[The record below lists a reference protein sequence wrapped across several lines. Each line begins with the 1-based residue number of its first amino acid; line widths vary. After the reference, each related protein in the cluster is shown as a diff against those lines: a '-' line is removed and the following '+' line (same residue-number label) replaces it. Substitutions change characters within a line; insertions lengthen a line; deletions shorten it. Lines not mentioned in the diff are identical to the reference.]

1 MESGNEQHRPRRIRW
16 REEMLIPEDVA
27 RMVALHEV
35 GWGSKR
41 IARELGVARNTV
53 RRYLAAG
60 GYVPYRAA
68 ARPGKLAGQTEWL
81 RRHFHQHRGNCDV
94 VRQELAR
101 QHSLVVS
108 LRTVERACRGFRAE
122 LAARARA
129 TVRFETAPGQQMQ
142 IDFGSASVEIAGEK
156 VKVHVFVATLG
167 YSRLAY
173 AAAFTHERQSA
184 WFAGLEGAFGHFGGV
199 PREVLLDNAKP
210 LVTSH
215 DVETR
220 EVVFNE
226 RLHAFARHWGFTPK
240 ACAPYRARTKGK
252 DENGVGYVKKNA
264 LAGHRF
270 ESWPA
275 LEAHLVRWQREVAE
289 VRVHGTTAEAPR
301 QRFERD
307 ERQALTPLAGRPPFA
322 QVREFARV
330 VNSEACVEVDTD
342 RYSVPWRLIGESVT
356 VRIEDATLT
365 VTHGGQVCARH
376 GVLGGRRGRAIDPA
390 HFDGLVGR
398 AFQPRPAEAPAAGPA
413 PQPGPAPAPAR
424 TGDLARPLAEYEALV
439 GGGF

>member
-1 MESGNEQHRPRRIRW
+1 MESGNKQHRTLHIRRS
-16 REEMLIPEDVA
+16 EEMLVAEDVE
-27 RMVALHEV
+27 RMLALHKN

-60 GYVPYRAA
+60 GYVPYRSP
-68 ARPGKLAGQTEWL
+68 ARPGKLAGWEAWL
-81 RRHFHQHRGNCDV
+81 RMQFHQHRGNCDV

-101 QHSLVVS
+101 QHQVLVS

-122 LAARARA
+122 LAAQARA
-129 TVRFETAPGQQMQ
+129 TVRFETPPGKQLQ
-142 IDFGSASVEIAGEK
+142 IDFGSASVEIDGEK
-156 VKVHVFVATLG
+156 VRVHVFVATLG
-167 YSRLAY
+167 YSRLAHV
-173 AAAFTHERQSA
+173 AVFTHERQSA
-184 WFAGLEGAFGHFGGV
+184 WFAGMEGAFAYFGGV
-199 PREVLLDNAKP
+199 PKEVLLDNAKP
-210 LVTSH
+210 LVNSH
-215 DVETR
+215 NVQTR

-270 ESWPA
+270 DSWEA
-275 LEAHLVRWQREVAE
+275 LEAHLLRWQREVAE
-289 VRVHGTTAEAPR
+289 VRVHGTTAEPPR
-301 QRFERD
+301 RRFERD
-307 ERQALTPLAGRPPFA
+307 ERHALAPLAGRPPFA
-322 QVREFARV
+322 QVRELLRV
-330 VNSEACVEVDTD
+330 VSSEACVEVDTN

-356 VRIEDATLT
+356 VRIEDATLI
-365 VTHGGQVCARH
+365 VTHAGGVCARH
-376 GVLGGRRGRAIDPA
+376 GVLAGKRLRAIDPA

-398 AFQPRPAEAPAAGPA
+398 VFQPQAAASSAPAAEVAAA
-413 PQPGPAPAPAR
+413 PPLSGE
-424 TGDLARPLAEYEALV
+424 LARPLAEYEALI